1 MMNSKQRRYSANLHR
16 RYREDLQQLRHRVR
30 ELLTEDMLD
39 QLGREMAH
47 YIAGYRDAHDAGPTR
62 RELCDLPDLPDRFAP
77 APDGRPAL
85 TVASDLAGHRARPAF
100 RRYPTAG
107 LAHLH
112 PAGPLARP
120 RAPRRQDGPDV
131 PQQMT
136 R

>member
-62 RELCDLPDLPDRFAP
+62 RELCDLPDRFAP
-77 APDGRPAL
+77 APDGRPSPLHRTWRATAL
-85 TVASDLAGHRARPAF
+85 DPLFAGTRRRGWLTYTRQARSLD
-100 RRYPTAG
+100 RG
-107 LAHLH
+107 
-112 PAGPLARP
+112 P
-120 RAPRRQDGPDV
+120 RAGRMDQTSHSR
-131 PQQMT
+131 
-136 R
+136 